1 MVERRGAGERARAG
15 GRTAAGDSERVMA
28 YRAGDTALVVTVPE
42 AESLVGRWR
51 EREDG
56 IPAHVTVL
64 VPFLPISRIDD
75 TVRAELRALF
85 QQHPAVD
92 VGFRRVGRFPEV
104 VYLAPEPAEAFVRL
118 TESVVARWP
127 ETPPYGGAHDT
138 IIPHLTLGR
147 ADVVEESALD
157 GELPLT
163 SRARAVTLLVCV
175 DGERWTESETFPL
188 T

>member
-1 MVERRGAGERARAG
+1 MAERRDAGESARAEARG
-15 GRTAAGDSERVMA
+15 AAGGSERVVA
-28 YRAGDTALVVTVPE
+28 YRAGATALVVTVPE

-64 VPFLPISRIDD
+64 VPFLHVSRIDD
-75 TVRAELRALF
+75 SVRAELRAVF

-104 VYLAPEPAEAFVRL
+104 VYLVPEPAEVFVRL
-118 TESVVARWP
+118 TEAVVARWP

-147 ADVVEESALD
+147 AGVVEESALD

-163 SRARAVTLLVCV
+163 SRARAVTLLVCA

-188 T
+188 A

>member
-1 MVERRGAGERARAG
+1 MTERRDVGEGAGAGSSAG
-15 GRTAAGDSERVMA
+15 GGERKAAH
-28 YRAGDTALVVTVPE
+28 RAGDTALVVTVPE
-42 AESLVGRWR
+42 AEALVGRWR

-64 VPFLPISRIDD
+64 VPFLHTSRIDD
-75 TVRAELRALF
+75 NVRTELRALF
-85 QQHPAVD
+85 RLHPAVD

-104 VYLAPEPAEAFVRL
+104 VYLAPEPAEPFVRL
-118 TESVVARWP
+118 TEAVVARWP
-127 ETPPYGGAHDT
+127 ETPPYGGAYDT

-147 ADVVEESALD
+147 AGVVEESALD

-175 DGERWTESETFPL
+175 DGERWTESEVFPL
-188 T
+188 A